1 MHALF
6 IAPHARRHSPYMCSR
21 RHCRS
26 AEKRPEPAYTTHLVH
41 RASTSKKNHRPV
53 ESSEKRP
60 YRKSRQAKAPPRRAD
75 GSARNLDRAGR
86 VHAHRAAAQAA
97 WQRDNS
103 RPLPRVAAARQQLL
117 GAEALTLSASLA
129 HRRGAVRTCKRNAG
143 KGVYV
148 YIYIYICLHAS
159 IL

>member
-1 MHALF
+1 MRFLSLRMLVGTRPTCVLGDTVALPRRGLN
-6 IAPHARRHSPYMCSR
+6 PHIQRTLCIGHQPQQ
-21 RHCRS
+21 
-26 AEKRPEPAYTTHLVH
+26 
-41 RASTSKKNHRPV
+41 KNHRPV